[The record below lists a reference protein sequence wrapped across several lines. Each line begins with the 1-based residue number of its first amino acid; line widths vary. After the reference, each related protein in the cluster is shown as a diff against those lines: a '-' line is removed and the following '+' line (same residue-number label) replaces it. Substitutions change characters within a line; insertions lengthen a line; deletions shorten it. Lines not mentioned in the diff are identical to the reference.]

1 MKLSLD
7 PNVMAPRH
15 ITAEAEALAA
25 WYDAHPTIRRL
36 WAILNSQGDA
46 QTLSVIVTLEPTVDN
61 GDTYPAWFACNQGW
75 AREIQGITGRLVTL
89 EMLEEPSVD
98 EFEIDVD
105 GEIVAAISWRDPTS
119 FWKAD

>member
-1 MKLSLD
+1 MKLSLN
-7 PNVMAPRH
+7 PMATVPRH
-15 ITAEAEALAA
+15 ITAESEALAD

-36 WAILNSQGDA
+36 WAIRNTNA
-46 QTLSVIVTLEPTVDN
+46 LSVIVTLEPTVDN

-98 EFEIDVD
+98 EFEIEVD

>member
-7 PNVMAPRH
+7 PAVTAPSH
-15 ITAEAEALAA
+15 VSAEAEALAD

-36 WAILNSQGDA
+36 WAIRSALALN
-46 QTLSVIVTLEPTVDN
+46 VIVTLEPTVDN
-61 GDTYPAWFACNQGW
+61 GDTYPAWFACSRGW
-75 AREIQGITGRLVTL
+75 AHEIQVLTRGQVSL
-89 EMLEEPSVD
+89 ELLEEPSVD
-98 EFEIDVD
+98 EFEIDLE

>member
-36 WAILNSQGDA
+36 WAIRA
-46 QTLSVIVTLEPTVDN
+46 TRRP
-61 GDTYPAWFACNQGW
+61 
-75 AREIQGITGRLVTL
+75 
-89 EMLEEPSVD
+89 
-98 EFEIDVD
+98 
-105 GEIVAAISWRDPTS
+105 
-119 FWKAD
+119 